1 MTSIRLRNRTEHDM
15 DTTDKECVERCR
27 NGEPEYYRFL
37 VARYQGPLFSYLA
50 GRLRDR
56 FLAEEAAQESLV
68 RAFFGM
74 RQLKK
79 PESFH
84 AWLLGIAGRVAYEF
98 QRSSNRHFEAG
109 DLAESMAAAP
119 AQEEENEDLN
129 EAIAALPESYR
140 RVILLRYYE
149 ELSCQQVAD
158 RLGVPLGTATKTLS
172 RAYAELRRL
181 LPSDRRSGPM
191 LHPEVKP

>member
-1 MTSIRLRNRTEHDM
+1 M
-15 DTTDKECVERCR
+15 DTTDKEWVERCR
-27 NGEPEYYRFL
+27 NGEPEDYRFL

-68 RAFFGM
+68 RAFFGL
-74 RQLKK
+74 RRLKK

-84 AWLLGIAGRVAYEF
+84 AWLLGIAGRVAHEF
-98 QRSSNRHFEAG
+98 QRSASRQRAAG
-109 DLAESMAAAP
+109 DSAESVAAEP
-119 AQEEENEDLN
+119 AEESQNEDLDA
-129 EAIAALPESYR
+129 AIAALPESYR
-140 RVILLRYYE
+140 QVILLRYYE

-181 LPSDRRSGPM
+181 LPSARRSDP
-191 LHPEVKP
+191 LIHPEIKP